1 MAPHSSTL
9 AWKIPWMEESLVG
22 CSPWGRWESDTTERL
37 PFRFSLSC
45 IGEGNGNPLQCSCLE
60 NPRTGE
66 PDGLPSLES
75 HRVRHDWYDAAAAF
89 QYQLYCIHCVNN
101 TSTITFQSSSWVTTV
116 VWNNSKRDWRNFSN
130 KYRIILASTCHFKY
144 VFLREILSYKF
155 FGFFPKT

>member
-1 MAPHSSTL
+1 MPANLENSAVDTGLEKVSFHSNP
-9 AWKIPWMEESLVG
+9 K
-22 CSPWGRWESDTTERL
+22 ERQCQRML
-37 PFRFSLSC
+37 KLLHNC
-45 IGEGNGNPLQCSCLE
+45 THLNGYPLQCSCLE

-89 QYQLYCIHCVNN
+89 QYQLYCIHCVND
-101 TSTITFQSSSWVTTV
+101 TSTITFQSSSWVTTL